1 MVIKRNGDIIKSPSS
16 FKININDEDLDTHR
30 SVVTAELIDK
40 TLAKGLV
47 GFSASWDYVTEE
59 EAEVIM
65 AHTWYNPMHLTIKC
79 PILGGK
85 LLEADF
91 RCAKRTC
98 EMIQTEPDEKTDITY
113 WKVSITASQK
123 KPIEGQ

>member
-85 LLEADF
+85 LL
-91 RCAKRTC
+91 
-98 EMIQTEPDEKTDITY
+98 
-113 WKVSITASQK
+113 
-123 KPIEGQ
+123 